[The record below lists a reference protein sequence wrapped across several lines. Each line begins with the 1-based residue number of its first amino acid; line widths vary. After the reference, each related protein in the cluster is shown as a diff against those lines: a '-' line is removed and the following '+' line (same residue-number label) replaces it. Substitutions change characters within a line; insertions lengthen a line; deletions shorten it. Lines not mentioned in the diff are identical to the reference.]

1 MVLDRMAAYNAFPR
15 LVVTEGGA
23 SFIDEVVDGRVH
35 DPARIAYYQSH
46 LAQVLAAR
54 DRGIPV
60 DGYFAWSLLDN
71 FEWAEG
77 LVPRFGLAYVDY
89 PTQRRTI
96 KDSGFWFTAQLGGT
110 ARPQTIG
117 PTAP

>member
-96 KDSGFWFTAQLGGT
+96 KDSGFWFAAQLGGT